1 MRAQW
6 CKEKQQQTA
15 ITVAPQSTNETVA
28 VRVDTTLHERSSSPA
43 TPTQLI
49 RDSRCTQTPL
59 VVGEE
64 FADEGPTVTPIL
76 PAGGTD
82 SDDELNDSKELT
94 EINDFLMAVELDAG
108 WIDSP

>member
-15 ITVAPQSTNETVA
+15 NTVAPQSTNETVA
-28 VRVDTTLHERSSSPA
+28 VRVDSTPHERSSLSSPA
-43 TPTQLI
+43 QLI
-49 RDSRCTQTPL
+49 LDSRCTQTPL
-59 VVGEE
+59 VVGED
-64 FADEGPTVTPIL
+64 FADGNPTVTPIL
-76 PAGGTD
+76 PACGTD